1 MPTGAPTPTPLTEEG
16 GGGFAVHLDI
26 FSGPFDLLLRLI
38 AKSKLDVTEVALA
51 EVTDEFLAHLR
62 AGGDGFDLGEASEF
76 LVVASTLVDLKAAR
90 LLPRGEV
97 EDEEDLARLE
107 ARDLLFARLMQYR
120 AYRAA
125 AAFLAERMATEG
137 RRYPRAVSLEP
148 RYTELLPEVLIG
160 LGPAQFA
167 ALAAR
172 ALAPRPVPVVAT
184 EHLHL
189 PRVSVAEQMAV
200 LTARLRTERT
210 ATFQALTADSPG
222 TLLVVA
228 RFLALLDLYRDGA
241 VRFDQLAPLG
251 SLTVTWTG
259 RTGPAAGDET

>member
-1 MPTGAPTPTPLTEEG
+1 VPIRTPMTTPPAEAAG
-16 GGGFAVHLDI
+16 GRFAVHLDV

-62 AGGDGFDLGEASEF
+62 AGGDAFDLGEASEF
-76 LVVASTLVDLKAAR
+76 LVVAATLVDLKAAR

-137 RRYPRAVSLEP
+137 RRYPRVVGLEP
-148 RYTELLPEVLIG
+148 RYADLLPEVLIG
-160 LGPAQFA
+160 LGTAQFA
-167 ALAAR
+167 AVAAR
-172 ALAPRPVPVVAT
+172 TLSPRPAPVVAT
-184 EHLHL
+184 DHLHL
-189 PRVSVAEQMAV
+189 PRVSVAEQVAI
-200 LTARLRTERT
+200 LAARLRIDGT
-210 ATFQALTADSPG
+210 ATFQALTADRPG

-259 RTGPAAGDET
+259 PLGEDKS